1 VQTSSPGFKSCRNT
15 PFAFAFGR
23 GGIMKTEFAA
33 YARRVAGD
41 QTPSPREKF
50 AGGERGRNSSTS
62 PHFSTYFPILAANPW
77 KPIRGRKANL
87 RLHLRLVL
95 LRRQGCG
102 SNLGERMPEIGGPD
116 R

>member
-1 VQTSSPGFKSCRNT
+1 MQTSSPGFKSCRNT
-15 PFAFAFGR
+15 PFAFAFGQ

-33 YARRVAGD
+33 YAYRWPATRPLRRG
-41 QTPSPREKF
+41 EKF

-95 LRRQGCG
+95 LRR
-102 SNLGERMPEIGGPD
+102 LGVDRTWGRMPGGW
-116 R
+116 RT